1 LSRSSDFS
9 GEMPHEDDAFP
20 AQFAEEV
27 RFAVSGPPPVP
38 SPALAAVLAGG
49 ISAQP
54 TAVHPN
60 DKGDLLVTAA
70 SNVHGPASQ
79 AAGLPNWRNEREM
92 SVSGGVFSGL
102 LAKVAGIGTAAKA
115 ALATATAVTTI
126 GLAGAAAGVLPGP
139 AQTLVATA
147 VNAATPFQLPGADGA
162 TGGAPQATGPLPHV
176 DPPAVSVPS
185 IPSLPAAPPVSVAA
199 SAKAG
204 SSTASAGANAA
215 VSPAAAPAL
224 PTPPGVPTLPSLPGL
239 PAPVAGLV
247 KNLPACVTNLVPAA
261 GGVPDPAKLATQI
274 QACIPQ
280 VLAAANLPT
289 DVAKCVASVL
299 GSIGGASGMSA
310 GSVPG
315 IGSLNVSACVPLDA
329 TKCVSNAMG
338 AVGNLPGLPSGVPG
352 IGSLPGL
359 SNLPGLSSIPGLA
372 NVAGCV
378 PMDVSKCITSITGAL
393 SSLPASGG
401 APKLDLSACMPTG
414 VAGGAIPGLSGL
426 PGLSGALPFFGK

>member
-9 GEMPHEDDAFP
+9 SEMPHEDDAFP

-27 RFAVSGPPPVP
+27 RFAVSGPPPLP
-38 SPALAAVLAGG
+38 SSALAAVLAGG
-49 ISAQP
+49 LCTNP
-54 TAVHPN
+54 TE
-60 DKGDLLVTAA
+60 KGDLLVTAA
-70 SNVHGPASQ
+70 SNVHGPAPQ
-79 AAGLPNWRNEREM
+79 AAGLPKNWRNEREM
-92 SVSGGVFSGL
+92 SVSGGVLSGL

-162 TGGAPQATGPLPHV
+162 TGAVQQATGPLPHV
-176 DPPAVSVPS
+176 DLPAVTV
-185 IPSLPAAPPVSVAA
+185 PSLPAAPPVSVAA

-204 SSTASAGANAA
+204 SSTGSAGANASP
-215 VSPAAAPAL
+215 SPAAAPAL
-224 PTPPGVPTLPSLPGL
+224 PNVGGLPSLPSLPGV
-239 PAPVAGLV
+239 PAAVAGPV

-261 GGVPDPAKLATQI
+261 GSVPDPAKLATHI

-280 VLAAANLPT
+280 VLAAPNLPT

-310 GSVPG
+310 GSLPS

-329 TKCVSNAMG
+329 TKCVSNAMA
-338 AVGNLPGLPSGVPG
+338 AVGDLPGLPGGVPG

-359 SNLPGLSSIPGLA
+359 STIPGLG

-378 PMDVSKCITSITGAL
+378 PMDVSKCITSIAGAL